1 MQKNDFMISSMTGY
15 GKSICQFRDKTIR
28 TEIRTLNSKNLDL
41 NIKTPAIYRETES
54 TLRNM
59 LSSELERGKIEL
71 VITLEEAGTQT
82 GCYINKPLLVRYYK
96 ELKEVANDLGISV
109 SDDFLPGLIR
119 LPDVL
124 KSQTEELETEEWKII
139 ETSVKEAVNQ
149 VNEYRQ
155 SEGLHLFED
164 ILKRENKIREL
175 LDLIKPFENER
186 IQNVKDRIYR
196 SLKEIGE
203 NVKAD
208 ENRFEQEVIF
218 YLEKLDITEEKVRL
232 RNHLDYFNETLR
244 SKEAGGK
251 KLGFISQEIGREIN
265 TLGSKANDAA
275 IQKIVVQMKDELEKI
290 KEQLMNVL

>member
-1 MQKNDFMISSMTGY
+1 MISSMTGY

-82 GCYINKPLLVRYYK
+82 GCYINKPLLVRNYK

>member
-15 GKSICQFRDKTIR
+15 GKSICRFRDKTIK

-54 TLRNM
+54 TLRNI
-59 LSSELERGKIEL
+59 LSSELERGKTEL

-82 GCYINKPLLVRYYK
+82 GCYINKPLLARYYK
-96 ELKEVANDLGISV
+96 ELKDVANDLEISV

-124 KSQTEELETEEWKII
+124 KSQTEELDPEEWKII
-139 ETSVKEAVNQ
+139 EKSVKEAVNQ

-175 LDLIKPFENER
+175 LDLIRPFENER
-186 IQNVKDRIYR
+186 IKNVKDRIYR

-203 NVKAD
+203 NVKVD

>member
-1 MQKNDFMISSMTGY
+1 M
-15 GKSICQFRDKTIR
+15 
-28 TEIRTLNSKNLDL
+28 NSKNLDL

>member
-1 MQKNDFMISSMTGY
+1 MISSMTGY

>member
-1 MQKNDFMISSMTGY
+1 MISSMTGF
-15 GKSICQFRDKTIR
+15 GKSICHFRDKTIK
-28 TEIRTLNSKNLDL
+28 TEIRALNSKNLDL
-41 NIKTPAIYRETES
+41 NIKTPATYREKES
-54 TLRNM
+54 NLRSI
-59 LSSELERGKIEL
+59 LSSEMERGKIEL

-82 GCYINKPLLVRYYK
+82 GCYINKPLLIRYYK
-96 ELKEVANDLGISV
+96 ELKDIANDLEISV
-109 SDDFLPGLIR
+109 SDDFLPDLTR

-124 KSQTEELETEEWKII
+124 KSQSQELDPEEWEVI
-139 ETSVKEAVNQ
+139 EKSVKEAVNHA
-149 VNEYRQ
+149 NEYRQ

-175 LDLIKPFENER
+175 LDLIKPLENER
-186 IQNVKDRIYR
+186 IQIIKDRIYR

-203 NVKAD
+203 NVKVD
-208 ENRFEQEVIF
+208 ENRFEQEIIF

-232 RNHLDYFNETLR
+232 RKHLDYFNETLR

-265 TLGSKANDAA
+265 TVGSKANDAA

>member
-1 MQKNDFMISSMTGY
+1 M
-15 GKSICQFRDKTIR
+15 
-28 TEIRTLNSKNLDL
+28 NSKNLDL

-54 TLRNM
+54 TLRNI

-82 GCYINKPLLVRYYK
+82 GCYINKPLLIRYYK
-96 ELKEVANDLGISV
+96 ELKEVTNDLGISV

-124 KSQTEELETEEWKII
+124 KSQTEELDTDEWKVI
-139 ETSVKEAVNQ
+139 EKSVKEALTQ

-203 NVKAD
+203 NVKVD

-232 RNHLDYFNETLR
+232 RNHLDYFNETLS

-251 KLGFISQEIGREIN
+251 KLGFISQEIGREVN